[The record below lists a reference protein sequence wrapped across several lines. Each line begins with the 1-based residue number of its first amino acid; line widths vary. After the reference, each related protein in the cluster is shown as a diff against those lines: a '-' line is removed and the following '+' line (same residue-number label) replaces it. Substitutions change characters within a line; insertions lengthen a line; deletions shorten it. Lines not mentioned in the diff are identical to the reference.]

1 MDAAETRIKTPSF
14 TVLQVTPEL
23 EAGGVERTTVDIAAA
38 IVRRGGRALVASRGG
53 RLEDELAEVG
63 GELARM
69 RADAKNPA
77 RVIANAAVLASII
90 RRENVDLVHARSRA
104 PAWSALWAARMSGRP
119 FVTTYHGTYNAKS
132 GLKRWYNSVMAR
144 GDRVIANSAFIRDH
158 IVSEHGLAS
167 DAVTVIP
174 RGVDLIALDP
184 AAVSSERVATV
195 REAWGVARD
204 EARPIVLLPGRLT
217 RWKGQTVAIEA
228 LGLLARENDERA
240 PCMLALVGDAQ
251 GRTAYVEELEALAQA
266 EGVADAVRLP
276 GHCADMPAAY
286 ALADVVVSASI
297 EPEAFGRVAVEGQ
310 CMGRPVIATDHGGA
324 RETVLDGETGYLC
337 RPGDSAALAE
347 AMRSVL
353 AVTPS
358 ERLDLGDR
366 AAVRARRLFSVQAM
380 QAATLAVYE
389 EVLEGRTHE

>member
-23 EAGGVERTTVDIAAA
+23 DAGGVERTTVDIAAA
-38 IVRRGGRALVASRGG
+38 IVKRGGRALVASRGG
-53 RLEDELAEVG
+53 RLEEELADVG

-69 RADAKNPA
+69 RVDTKNPA
-77 RVIANAAVLASII
+77 RILANAAALASLV
-90 RRENVDLVHARSRA
+90 RRENVDIIHARSRA

-132 GLKRWYNSVMAR
+132 ALKRWYNSVMAR
-144 GDRVIANSAFIRDH
+144 GDRVIANSGFIRDH
-158 IVSEHGLAS
+158 IIAEHGLAPE
-167 DAVTVIP
+167 AVTVIA
-174 RGVDLIALDP
+174 RGVDVDALDP
-184 AAVSSERVATV
+184 KAVAPARVAEL
-195 REAWGVARD
+195 RKAWGLSGD
-204 EARPIVLLPGRLT
+204 ETRPVILLPGRLT
-217 RWKGQTVAIEA
+217 RWKGQSVAIEA
-228 LGLLARENDERA
+228 LGRLAREADGRA
-240 PCMLALVGDAQ
+240 PGVLVLVGDAQ
-251 GRTAYVEELEALAQA
+251 GRIAYVDELNALAAA
-266 EGVADAVRLP
+266 EGVGDAVLLP
-276 GHCADMPAAY
+276 GHCTDMPAAY

-324 RETVLDGETGYLC
+324 RETVLHGETGYLC
-337 RPGDSAALAE
+337 RPGDSASLAE

-366 AAVRARRLFSVQAM
+366 AAARARRLFSVQAM
-380 QAATLAVYE
+380 QTATLAVYE
-389 EVLEGRTHE
+389 EVLEGRSHE